1 MKRTARCMLLLLTLF
16 LPLSLQAHK
25 VSTAYLTL
33 TADAQSPQLFH
44 GQWDLAILDLDF
56 VLGLDANGDG
66 NVTWGEL
73 QQHEQDIAGYA
84 LAHLLIRG
92 DGLPCKLEPI
102 SQAIDSH
109 TDGSYDALSFDAVCS
124 WDVPDNLSLTYL
136 LFNDV
141 DPSHRGII
149 TLRDGDETASA
160 VSSPAEPNIGSPGV
174 RIRLPA
180 HPFVKFVSV
189 ALTGIETFAA
199 SWWAPIAIALLML
212 GIVFPG
218 ARRARQP
225 APSSSDRDHESR
237 IDRTNAVLHGRLL
250 ARGLLAA
257 CLWLLGMALTMYLVP
272 TRYLPLTRVP
282 FASLSLA
289 LAAASIW
296 AGKHDGVRWWLA
308 AFSGMS
314 LGVVLAI
321 EFGALDLLAVAR
333 ALWLAGFCVGYA
345 LASVGLAGSIL
356 WLGGRIARN

>member
-1 MKRTARCMLLLLTLF
+1 MKRIARCVLLLLTLF

-33 TADAQSPQLFH
+33 TADAQNPQLFH

-73 QQHEQDIAGYA
+73 QQREQDIAGYA

-92 DGLPCKLEPI
+92 DGLPCKLLPI
-102 SQAIDSH
+102 SQEIDSH
-109 TDGSYDALSFDAVCS
+109 SDGSYDALSFDATCA
-124 WDVPDNLSLTYL
+124 WAVPDHLSLAYL
-136 LFNDV
+136 LFYDI

-149 TLRDGDETASA
+149 TMRDGDETASA
-160 VSSPAEPNIGSPGV
+160 VSAPADPDIASPGV
-174 RIRLPA
+174 RIQLPA
-180 HPFVKFVSV
+180 HPLVRFISV
-189 ALTGIETFAA
+189 ALAGVETFVT
-199 SWWAPIAIALLML
+199 SLWGPIAIAMLML
-212 GIVFPG
+212 GMVFPG
-218 ARRARQP
+218 ARRTRQP
-225 APSSSDRDHESR
+225 APSSLDRDHESR
-237 IDRTNAVLHGRLL
+237 IDRTNAVVHGRLL

-257 CLWLLGMALTMYLVP
+257 CLWLLGIALTMYLLP

-282 FASLSLA
+282 FGSLSLA

-296 AGKHDGVRWWLA
+296 TGKHDGVHWWLV

-314 LGVVLAI
+314 LGVMLATQ
-321 EFGALDLLAVAR
+321 FGALDLLAVAR
-333 ALWLAGFCVGYA
+333 VLWLAGFCVGYA

-356 WLGGRIARN
+356 WLGGKIARN